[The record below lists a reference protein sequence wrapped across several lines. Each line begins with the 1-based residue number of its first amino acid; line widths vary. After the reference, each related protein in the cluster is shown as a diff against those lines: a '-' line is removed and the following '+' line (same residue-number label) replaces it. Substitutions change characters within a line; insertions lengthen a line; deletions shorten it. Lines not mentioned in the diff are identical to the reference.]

1 MEVFAGIK
9 GEIGDTLSHAYVLA
23 VSKLQN
29 AGPVTRQE
37 KEIIALR
44 LLTLARQGVKRPE
57 LLSEAAIELL
67 RRKRSRTKDI
77 SRQFPGPVGTG
88 IRARR

>member
-1 MEVFAGIK
+1 MEVFSGIK
-9 GEIGDTLSHAYVLA
+9 GEIGDTLSHAYLLA

-37 KEIIALR
+37 KELVALR

-67 RRKRSRTKDI
+67 RRRRSRIKAA
-77 SRQFPGPVGTG
+77 SRQFVDPNGTTM
-88 IRARR
+88 RPRR